1 MAASKTDILD
11 MVKEFSATNKRPC
24 PKKEV
29 IAKHGEDA
37 ADVLKSLVEDGTL
50 SVRRGRN
57 GGYSPVDGAVAA
69 VESTD
74 EQTAEIPVENDV
86 DLADQFAALE
96 AKLAAAEAAENA
108 MVESEQIPF

>member
-1 MAASKTDILD
+1 MAASKNDIVE
-11 MVKEFSATNKRPC
+11 MVTQFTTANTRPC

-37 ADVLKSLVEDGTL
+37 AALLKSLVEVGIL

-57 GGYSPVDGAVAA
+57 GGYSIADASATVAENNEEQTVESPVD
-69 VESTD
+69 
-74 EQTAEIPVENDV
+74 DV

-108 MVESEQIPF
+108 GSIETEQVPF

>member
-1 MAASKTDILD
+1 MAASKSDVLD
-11 MVKEFSATNKRPC
+11 MVKEFSATNNRPC

-37 ADVLKSLVEDGTL
+37 ADILKSLVEDGTL

-57 GGYSPVDGAVAA
+57 GGYSLPNAAATTTVDSPA
-69 VESTD
+69 VETP
-74 EQTAEIPVENDV
+74 AENDA

-108 MVESEQIPF
+108 APVEDEQIPF